1 MNGYDLSRNWFNF
14 RFENPSKCRSVHTE
28 LYLYIVDLWN
38 RLGQKKEFGLPT
50 SNTIEMLGIS
60 YNTYKKTLDEL
71 IAFGFVILVK
81 DSKNQHHSKIVAL
94 SNIDKATD
102 KALDKATVKAI
113 DKATDKATDTID
125 KQRTIEQRTIEQ
137 IKKEQSLARFQKF
150 WDLYDKKHDL
160 PKCKDKFCK
169 LSEQE
174 QNRILEVVCM
184 YVAKTPDK
192 QFRKNPLTWLN
203 GKCWL
208 DDYSDVQVKT
218 INPKPERKQFFLTTE
233 YEQAVAEWEAKNKP
247 SGLHDIQGHLL

>member
-1 MNGYDLSRNWFNF
+1 MNHNWYAVITANVLLSK
-14 RFENPSKCRSVHTE
+14 EISST
-28 LYLYIVDLWN
+28 
-38 RLGQKKEFGLPT
+38 QKL
-50 SNTIEMLGIS
+50 
-60 YNTYKKTLDEL
+60 L
-71 IAFGFVILVK
+71 IALIGNLSNEKGYCYATNAYLAECLDVSPITISQNISDLEDKGFVGRVIYYNET
-81 DSKNQHHSKIVAL
+81 KNV
-94 SNIDKATD
+94 
-102 KALDKATVKAI
+102 
-113 DKATDKATDTID
+113 
-125 KQRTIEQRTIEQ
+125 EQRFLTLIEKPIPPPLKTNTPLLENHNPPPIKNLKGNNKVFKNKPNNKYYTILSEQ
-137 IKKEQSLARFQKF
+137 KFERF
-150 WDLYDKKHDL
+150 WDLYDKKQDMQ
-160 PKCKDKFCK
+160 KCKDKFCK

-174 QNRILEVVCM
+174 QNRILEVVCL

>member
-1 MNGYDLSRNWFNF
+1 MKKTILLYQDQKEVFDTLSDEHAGKLIKAIFHYQENGKIILEDSFLKIIMIPIRQAIDRNAEKYESVCKRNA
-14 RFENPSKCRSVHTE
+14 ENISKR
-28 LYLYIVDLWN
+28 WN
-38 RLGQKKEFGLPT
+38 KSYTKNT
-50 SNTIEMLGIS
+50 SGKNGIIENTKNTDSDSNNDNDNDKDKGSKNKHNTI
-60 YNTYKKTLDEL
+60 
-71 IAFGFVILVK
+71 
-81 DSKNQHHSKIVAL
+81 L
-94 SNIDKATD
+94 S
-102 KALDKATVKAI
+102 
-113 DKATDKATDTID
+113 
-125 KQRTIEQRTIEQ
+125 EQKFER
-137 IKKEQSLARFQKF
+137 F
-150 WDLYDKKHDL
+150 WDLYDKKQDMQ
-160 PKCKDKFCK
+160 KCKDKFCK

-174 QNRILEVVCM
+174 QNRILEVVCL